1 MHVCM
6 RWEVSSG
13 SFGAGGLFRI
23 VAVHFANAGFDPS
36 PNQSL
41 RFLRRGFLV

>member
-6 RWEVSSG
+6 QVSSG

-23 VAVHFANAGFDPS
+23 VAALLANAGFDPS